1 MKMGTTGAKSVLCG
15 KNSVAQSRLRGM
27 PGSQNGLE
35 MGVGRV
41 VGPKRGS
48 KRPENNEFGECCE
61 WGGLLGQYFGHNRF
75 KNREFGRK
83 TGGTG
88 TETTKFTKNAKM
100 VKKSGD
106 LAGKQE
112 IRCSRQGTRRAPR
125 NVCAAPSLLANLALF
140 ARAQNGFKMA
150 KISENWPEPA
160 LKWPFFA
167 FWRRE
172 SQFAAHG

>member
-1 MKMGTTGAKSVLCG
+1 MGIGLRQIGKWVQRGRSRCYAAKIRPHKADLVPELHKADFGECLEA
-15 KNSVAQSRLRGM
+15 KNGPAMR
-27 PGSQNGLE
+27 P
-35 MGVGRV
+35 GRV

-106 LAGKQE
+106 LAGKKE
-112 IRCSRQGTRRAPR
+112 VRCSRQG
-125 NVCAAPSLLANLALF
+125 
-140 ARAQNGFKMA
+140 
-150 KISENWPEPA
+150 
-160 LKWPFFA
+160 
-167 FWRRE
+167 RE
-172 SQFAAHG
+172 GRQEAVGSSGRD